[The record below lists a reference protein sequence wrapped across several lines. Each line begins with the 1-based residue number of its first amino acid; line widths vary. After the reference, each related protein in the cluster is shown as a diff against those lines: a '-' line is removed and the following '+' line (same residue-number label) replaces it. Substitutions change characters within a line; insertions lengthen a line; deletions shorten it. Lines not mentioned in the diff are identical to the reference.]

1 MMLVWLVM
9 AMNNWYGMTDQAI
22 AQTLGQRLEQRRL
35 AANKPQKELA
45 QELGIAEGTYRS
57 AIQGKAKLEVLI
69 GIMRSLECLDELDNF
84 LPPQPFS
91 PIALLKLEGK
101 KRQRAGSKR
110 RAGPRSTTAQGEEEE
125 GAW

>member
-57 AIQGKAKLEVLI
+57 AVQGKAKLEVLI
-69 GIMRSLECLDELDNF
+69 GIMRSLGCLEELDNF

-91 PIALLKLEGK
+91 PMALLKLEGK
-101 KRQRAGSKR
+101 KRQRAGSRR
-110 RAGPRSTTAQGEEEE
+110 RASPAVTVSQDEEES
-125 GAW
+125 W

>member
-1 MMLVWLVM
+1 M
-9 AMNNWYGMTDQAI
+9 AASNWYGMTDLAI
-22 AQTLGQRLEQRRL
+22 AQKLGERLEQRRL

-69 GIMRSLECLDELDNF
+69 GIMRSLGCLEELDNF

-91 PIALLKLEGK
+91 PMALLKLEGK
-101 KRQRAGSKR
+101 KRQRAGSR
-110 RAGPRSTTAQGEEEE
+110 QRASPAVTVSQDEEES
-125 GAW
+125 W

>member
-1 MMLVWLVM
+1 M

-110 RAGPRSTTAQGEEEE
+110 RAGPRSTTAPGEEEE
-125 GAW
+125 GAR